1 MADLSKKKCVAC
13 RAGAAP
19 LAGDAL
25 KAYKDQIDKGW
36 VLMQDGHQLEK
47 IYAFKNF
54 RDALDFTIRIGHI
67 AEEEQH
73 HPDITLSWGK
83 VKAVLWTH
91 KVKGLSEADFILAA
105 KFDKCF
111 DEKKT
116 A

>member
-1 MADLSKKKCVAC
+1 MTDLSKKKCMPC
-13 RAGAAP
+13 KAGGHP
-19 LAGDAL
+19 LKDEAL
-25 KAYKDQIDKGW
+25 KAFMEQIDKGW
-36 VLMQDGHQLEK
+36 ILIHGDERLEK

-83 VKAVLWTH
+83 VKATLWTH
-91 KVKGLSEADFILAA
+91 KIKGLSEADFILAA
-105 KFDKCF
+105 KFDTCF
-111 DEKKT
+111 EEKKT